1 MSAARAMRAKGR
13 YDFFLLHPTVDGV
26 GRASGQFGDYHLR
39 LPIGDKGKG
48 LDGGEWAAH
57 QNMRTVSFVVGC
69 VSGTVYSFFKKP
81 STHTCLEARLL
92 SMCPDFPTGQFDAVG
107 KKVGFFTGWQVF
119 SYPYKNYA
127 AHTATHKWVRSRS
140 FRCRAVFDVLC
151 LTASKNLDTAA
162 PAAAAA

>member
-1 MSAARAMRAKGR
+1 MWGA
-13 YDFFLLHPTVDGV
+13 LVDNLGITTF
-26 GRASGQFGDYHLR
+26 AYR
-39 LPIGDKGKG
+39 LVIREKDWT
-48 LDGGEWAAH
+48 GGEDGLLT
-57 QNMRTVSFVVGC
+57 RIC
-69 VSGTVYSFFKKP
+69 VPCRSWWVACLGRSIP
-81 STHTCLEARLL
+81 SSKNLPHTHASKARLL